1 MKHLNNIVP
10 YIKYTWSFSMT
21 FVTYML
27 VRNMFTTNSYL
38 WWPFKHWIQDH
49 TFESVIV
56 LSLIGYWMSIRCSKK
71 RCRT

>member
-1 MKHLNNIVP
+1 MKHLSNIVP
-10 YIKYTWSFSMT
+10 YMKYTWSFSMA

-27 VRNMFTTNSYL
+27 FRNMFTANSYL

-56 LSLIGYWMSIRCSKK
+56 LSLIGYLMSL
-71 RCRT
+71 RCRKRS

>member
-10 YIKYTWSFSMT
+10 YIKYTWNYSMF

-27 VRNMFTTNSYL
+27 FRNMFTTNSYL

-49 TFESVIV
+49 TFESVIA
-56 LSLIGYWMSIRCSKK
+56 LSLIGYMMSIRSKK
-71 RCRT
+71 RCRS